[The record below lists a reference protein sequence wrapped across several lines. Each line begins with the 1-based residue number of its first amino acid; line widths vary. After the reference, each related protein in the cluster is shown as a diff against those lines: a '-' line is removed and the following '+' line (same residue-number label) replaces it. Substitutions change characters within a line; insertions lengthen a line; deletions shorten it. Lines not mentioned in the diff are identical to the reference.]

1 MKLDNRLAL
10 IGSRLE
16 LPLVRRA
23 VGLLEGRHRSIYR
36 GQGQDFDD
44 LHLYVP
50 GEDIGDIDW
59 KSSARSGLPTIK
71 RYIATSNL
79 TTLLVVDTS
88 RAMNG
93 LAPSGE
99 TKSEVAAFAAGVMA
113 YLARMRTDRVA
124 LVCGDKH
131 TVKTLPGRASTGHI
145 ELVLQNLEDAAMEA
159 APEADLENLLDKAA
173 VLFPRRALVVVI
185 TDEQRIGAPE
195 EAALRRLRTRHD
207 VLFFTIADADPFD
220 FEEGQTTVDII
231 TGEVIHPYLRNRKKL
246 QAELEEV
253 RNRRR
258 ADLKVLLR
266 SLQTEGISVSGTEDL
281 LRQLVDVLGRL
292 RRAGRN

>member
-1 MKLDNRLAL
+1 
-10 IGSRLE
+10 
-16 LPLVRRA
+16 
-23 VGLLEGRHRSIYR
+23 
-36 GQGQDFDD
+36 
-44 LHLYVP
+44 
-50 GEDIGDIDW
+50 
-59 KSSARSGLPTIK
+59 
-71 RYIATSNL
+71 
-79 TTLLVVDTS
+79 
-88 RAMNG
+88 
-93 LAPSGE
+93 
-99 TKSEVAAFAAGVMA
+99 
-113 YLARMRTDRVA
+113 MRTDRVA

-246 QAELEEV
+246 QTELEEV

>member
-10 IGSRLE
+10 IGARLE

-59 KSSARSGLPTIK
+59 KSSARTGLPTIK

-88 RAMNG
+88 RSMNG

-145 ELVLQNLEDAAMEA
+145 ELVLQNLEDATMAA

-185 TDEQRIGAPE
+185 TDEQRFGAPE

-207 VLFFTIADADPFD
+207 VLIFTIADADPFD

-253 RNRRR
+253 RSRRR
-258 ADLKVLLR
+258 ADIKVLLR
-266 SLQTEGISVSGTEDL
+266 SLQTEGIAVTGTDDL
-281 LRQLVDVLGRL
+281 LRQLIDVLGRL